1 MHGAWL
7 NYRSMTA
14 DPSLKE
20 QKLKPGTVKRIFSF
34 AKPYQVSIYV
44 YLATVVVDAALI
56 VATPLLLKKLI
67 DDGVMPKDSS
77 VVTQLA
83 FFVALIAVADAAF
96 NMLGRYFSSR
106 IGEGLIYDL
115 RSLVFAHVQKQ
126 SIAFFTRTQ
135 TGALISRINSD
146 VIGAQQAFTSTLS
159 GLVSNVVSLL
169 LVGITMLIL
178 SWQITIFSL
187 LMLPLFLIPTKWVGR
202 RLQSLTRESF
212 TLNSEM
218 SSTMTERFN
227 VSGAMLVSLY
237 GQPLREEAGFRVRAR
252 RVADIGIKTAMLN
265 RLFFI
270 ALTSVAAI
278 ATAIA
283 YGIGGHLAINGGLTV
298 GTLLAITALLARLY
312 GPLTALS
319 NVRIDVMT
327 SLVSFERVFEV
338 LDLEP
343 MVKDRSGAIALKSS
357 KGKIEFKNVDFS
369 YPNAQEISLASLES
383 VAKAETVTS
392 GIVLKGLTFTVEPGT
407 TTALVGPSGA
417 GKTTIS
423 ALIPRLYDVTGGSIK
438 IDGNDI
444 RDVTLE
450 SLRNSIGVVMQDA
463 HLFHETIVENL
474 RYAKQDATQDQ
485 MQSACEAAQIWDLI
499 KSLPNGFETMVG
511 ERGHRL
517 SGGEKQR
524 LAIARL
530 LLKSPSIVILDEAT
544 AHLDSENEQLVHAAL
559 SHALKGRTSIV
570 IAHRLSTVREADQ
583 ILVLDK
589 GVIVEQG
596 KHDEL
601 IARGGLYSEL
611 KFCHKRSIHQ
621 RIATAARRPYED
633 HRLTQVIAQGQQELI
648 AGGIHLLSRCNIFQF
663 LVEIGHLIY

>member
-1 MHGAWL
+1 
-7 NYRSMTA
+7 MTA
-14 DPSLKE
+14 DPSVKE

-34 AKPYQVSIYV
+34 ARPYRTNIII
-44 YLATVVVDAALI
+44 YLATVVVDAGLI
-56 VATPLLLKKLI
+56 VATPLLLKRLI
-67 DDGVMPKDSS
+67 DEGVIPKDPS
-77 VVTQLA
+77 VVTNLA
-83 FFVALIAVADAAF
+83 ILVGLIAIADAAF

-146 VIGAQQAFTSTLS
+146 VIGAQQAFTATLS
-159 GLVSNVVSLL
+159 GVVSNVVSLV
-169 LVGITMLIL
+169 LVTITMLIL

-187 LMLPLFLIPTKWVGR
+187 LLLPVFLIPTKWVGR

-212 TLNSEM
+212 GVNAEM

-227 VSGAMLVSLY
+227 VSGAMLVALY
-237 GQPLREEAGFRVRAR
+237 GEPDREREYFRSRAR
-252 RVADIGIKTAMLN
+252 RVADIGIKMAMLN

-278 ATAIA
+278 ATAFA
-283 YGIGGHLAINGGLTV
+283 YGIGGHLAIQGGVTV
-298 GTLLAITALLARLY
+298 GTLLAITAVLARLY

-343 MVKDRSGAIALKSS
+343 MVKNRDNAVVLKTTEP
-357 KGKIEFKNVDFS
+357 KIEFKNVNFS
-369 YPNAQEISLASLES
+369 YPRAEEISLASLES
-383 VAKAETVTS
+383 AAKAETVQS
-392 GIVLKGLTFTVEPGT
+392 GQVLRDLSFVAAPGT
-407 TTALVGPSGA
+407 MTALVGPSGA

-423 ALIPRLYDVTGGSIK
+423 ALLPRLYDVTDGSIS
-438 IDGNDI
+438 IDGHDI
-444 RDVTLE
+444 RDLTLE
-450 SLRNSIGVVMQDA
+450 SLRDSIGVVMQDA
-463 HLFHETIVENL
+463 HLFHETIAENL
-474 RYAKQDATQDQ
+474 RYAKQDATEEEMIQ
-485 MQSACEAAQIWDLI
+485 ACKSAQIWKLI
-499 KSLPNGFETMVG
+499 ESLPNRFETMVG

-530 LLKSPSIVILDEAT
+530 LLKSPSVVILDEAT

-559 SHALKGRTSIV
+559 QTALKGRTSIV
-570 IAHRLSTVREADQ
+570 IAHRLSTVRDADQ
-583 ILVLDK
+583 ILVLEK
-589 GVIVEQG
+589 GSIVERG
-596 KHDEL
+596 THDEL
-601 IARGGLYSEL
+601 VTKGGLYSEL
-611 KFCHKRSIHQ
+611 YNRQ
-621 RIATAARRPYED
+621 DLTGAA
-633 HRLTQVIAQGQQELI
+633 
-648 AGGIHLLSRCNIFQF
+648 N
-663 LVEIGHLIY
+663 

>member
-1 MHGAWL
+1 MSMHAAWMTH
-7 NYRSMTA
+7 RSMTA
-14 DPSLKE
+14 DPSVKE
-20 QKLKPGTVKRIFSF
+20 QKLKPGTVKRIFKF
-34 AKPYQVSIYV
+34 ALPYRTNIIVFLV
-44 YLATVVVDAALI
+44 TVVVDAALV
-56 VATPLLLKKLI
+56 VATPLLLKQLI
-67 DDGVMPKDSS
+67 DDGVIPKDGA
-77 VVTQLA
+77 VVTRLA
-83 FFVALIAVADAAF
+83 LFVGLLAIADAAF

-146 VIGAQQAFTSTLS
+146 VIGAQQAFTATLS
-159 GLVSNVVSLL
+159 GVVSNVVSLV

-187 LMLPLFLIPTKWVGR
+187 ILLPVFLIPTKWVGR
-202 RLQSLTRESF
+202 RLQALTRESF
-212 TLNSEM
+212 NVNAEM

-227 VSGAMLVSLY
+227 VSGAMLVALY
-237 GQPLREEAGFRVRAR
+237 GEPDREREYFRSRAR
-252 RVADIGIKTAMLN
+252 RVADIGIKMAMLN

-278 ATAIA
+278 ATAFA
-283 YGIGGHLAINGGLTV
+283 YGIGGHLAISGEVTV

-343 MVKDRSGAIALKSS
+343 MVKNRDGAKVLVTKEPR
-357 KGKIEFKNVDFS
+357 IEFDDVNFS
-369 YPNAQEISLASLES
+369 YPRAEEISLASLES
-383 VAKAETVTS
+383 AAKAETVQS
-392 GIVLKGLTFTVEPGT
+392 GQVLRNLSFVAEPGT
-407 TTALVGPSGA
+407 MTALVGPSGA

-423 ALIPRLYDVTGGSIK
+423 ALLPRLYDVTGGAIR

-444 RDVTLE
+444 RDLTVE
-450 SLRNSIGVVMQDA
+450 SLRQSIGVVMQDA
-463 HLFHETIVENL
+463 HLFHESIAENL
-474 RYAKQDATQDQ
+474 RYAKQDATPAE
-485 MQSACEAAQIWDLI
+485 MQAACESAQIWKLI
-499 KSLPNGFETMVG
+499 ESLPNGLDTMVG

-530 LLKSPSIVILDEAT
+530 LLKSPAVVILDEAT

-559 SHALKGRTSIV
+559 QTALKGRTSIV
-570 IAHRLSTVREADQ
+570 IAHRLSTVRDADQ
-583 ILVLDK
+583 ILVVAN
-589 GVIVEQG
+589 GSIVERG

-601 IARGGLYSEL
+601 VAKGGLYSDL
-611 KFCHKRSIHQ
+611 YNRQDLTS
-621 RIATAARRPYED
+621 ATNQDSPVD
-633 HRLTQVIAQGQQELI
+633 
-648 AGGIHLLSRCNIFQF
+648 N
-663 LVEIGHLIY
+663 

>member
-1 MHGAWL
+1 MSMHAAWMTH
-7 NYRSMTA
+7 RSMTA
-14 DPSLKE
+14 DPSVKE
-20 QKLKPGTVKRIFSF
+20 QKLKPGTVKRIFRF
-34 AKPYQVSIYV
+34 ALPYRTNIIIF
-44 YLATVVVDAALI
+44 LATVIVDAALV
-56 VATPLLLKKLI
+56 VATPLLLKQLI
-67 DDGVMPKDSS
+67 DDGVIPKDGT
-77 VVTQLA
+77 VVTKLA
-83 FFVALIAVADAAF
+83 IFVGLLAIADAGF

-115 RSLVFAHVQKQ
+115 RSLVFAHVQRQ

-146 VIGAQQAFTSTLS
+146 VMGAQQAFTATLS
-159 GLVSNVVSLL
+159 GVVSNVVSLL

-187 LMLPLFLIPTKWVGR
+187 LLLPVFLIPTKWVGR

-212 TLNSEM
+212 SVNAEM

-227 VSGAMLVSLY
+227 VSGAMLVALY
-237 GQPLREEAGFRVRAR
+237 GEPDREREYFRSRAR
-252 RVADIGIKTAMLN
+252 RVADIGIKMAMLN

-278 ATAIA
+278 ATAFA
-283 YGIGGHLAINGGLTV
+283 YGIGGHLAINGGVTV

-338 LDLEP
+338 LDLQP
-343 MVKDRSGAIALKSS
+343 MVKNQDGAKVLVTKEPR
-357 KGKIEFKNVDFS
+357 IEFDDVNFS
-369 YPNAQEISLASLES
+369 YPRAEEISLASLES
-383 VAKAETVTS
+383 AAKAETVQS
-392 GIVLKGLTFTVEPGT
+392 GQVLRNLSFVAEPGT
-407 TTALVGPSGA
+407 MTALVGPSGA

-423 ALIPRLYDVTGGSIK
+423 ALLPRLYDVTEGSIK

-444 RDVTLE
+444 RELTLE
-450 SLRNSIGVVMQDA
+450 SLRESIGVVMQDA
-463 HLFHETIVENL
+463 HLFHESIAENL
-474 RYAKQDATQDQ
+474 RYAKQDATIEQ
-485 MQSACEAAQIWDLI
+485 MQAACEAAQIWKLI
-499 KSLPNGFETMVG
+499 ESLPNGLDTMVG

-530 LLKSPSIVILDEAT
+530 LLKSPAVVILDEAT

-559 SHALKGRTSIV
+559 QTALKGRTSIV

-583 ILVLDK
+583 ILVLEK
-589 GVIVEQG
+589 GSIVERG
-596 KHDEL
+596 THDEL
-601 IARGGLYSEL
+601 VARGGLYADL
-611 KFCHKRSIHQ
+611 YNRQ
-621 RIATAARRPYED
+621 DLTGAANQDSPID
-633 HRLTQVIAQGQQELI
+633 
-648 AGGIHLLSRCNIFQF
+648 N
-663 LVEIGHLIY
+663 

>member
-1 MHGAWL
+1 MSMHAAWMTH
-7 NYRSMTA
+7 RSMTA
-14 DPSLKE
+14 DPSVKE

-34 AKPYQVSIYV
+34 ARPYRTNIFI
-44 YLATVVVDAALI
+44 YLATVVVDAGLI
-56 VATPLLLKKLI
+56 VATPLLLKRLI
-67 DDGVMPKDSS
+67 DEGVIPKDPT
-77 VVTQLA
+77 VVTNLA
-83 FFVALIAVADAAF
+83 ILVGLLAIADAAI

-146 VIGAQQAFTSTLS
+146 VIGAQQAFTATLS
-159 GLVSNVVSLL
+159 GVVSNVVSLV
-169 LVGITMLIL
+169 LVTITMLIL

-187 LMLPLFLIPTKWVGR
+187 LLLPVFLIPTKWVGR

-212 TLNSEM
+212 GVNAEM

-227 VSGAMLVSLY
+227 VSGAMLVALY
-237 GQPLREEAGFRVRAR
+237 GEPDREREYFRSRAR
-252 RVADIGIKTAMLN
+252 RVADIGIKMAMLN

-278 ATAIA
+278 ATAFA
-283 YGIGGHLAINGGLTV
+283 YGIGGHLAIEGGVTV

-343 MVKDRSGAIALKSS
+343 MVKNRDNAVVLKTTEPR
-357 KGKIEFKNVDFS
+357 IEFKNVNFS
-369 YPNAQEISLASLES
+369 YPRAEEISLASLES
-383 VAKAETVTS
+383 AAKAETVQS
-392 GIVLKGLTFTVEPGT
+392 GQVLRDLSFVAAPGT
-407 TTALVGPSGA
+407 MTALVGPSGA

-423 ALIPRLYDVTGGSIK
+423 ALLPRLYDVTDGSIS
-438 IDGNDI
+438 IDGHDI
-444 RDVTLE
+444 RDLTLE
-450 SLRNSIGVVMQDA
+450 SLRDSIGVVMQDA
-463 HLFHETIVENL
+463 HLFHETIAENL
-474 RYAKQDATQDQ
+474 RYAKQDATEEEM
-485 MQSACEAAQIWDLI
+485 MQACKSAQIWNLI
-499 KSLPNGFETMVG
+499 ASLPNGLETMVG

-530 LLKSPSIVILDEAT
+530 LLKSPAVVILDEAT

-559 SHALKGRTSIV
+559 QTALKGRTSIV
-570 IAHRLSTVREADQ
+570 IAHRLSTVRDADQ
-583 ILVLDK
+583 ILVLEK
-589 GVIVEQG
+589 GAIIERG
-596 KHDEL
+596 THDEL
-601 IARGGLYSEL
+601 VAKGGLYSEL
-611 KFCHKRSIHQ
+611 YNRQ
-621 RIATAARRPYED
+621 D
-633 HRLTQVIAQGQQELI
+633 LTG
-648 AGGIHLLSRCNIFQF
+648 SSN
-663 LVEIGHLIY
+663 

>member
-1 MHGAWL
+1 MSMHAAWMTH
-7 NYRSMTA
+7 RSMTA
-14 DPSLKE
+14 DPSVKE

-34 AKPYQVSIYV
+34 ARPYRSSILI
-44 YLATVVVDAALI
+44 YLATVVVDAALV
-56 VATPLLLKKLI
+56 VATPLLLKRLI
-67 DDGVMPKDSS
+67 DDGVIPKDAT
-77 VVTQLA
+77 VVTNLA
-83 FFVALIAVADAAF
+83 ILVGLIAIADAAF

-115 RSLVFAHVQKQ
+115 RSLVFSHVQKQ

-146 VIGAQQAFTSTLS
+146 VIGAQQAFTATLS
-159 GLVSNVVSLL
+159 GVVSNVVSLF
-169 LVGITMLIL
+169 LVTITMLIL

-187 LMLPLFLIPTKWVGR
+187 LLLPVFLIPTKWVGR

-212 TLNSEM
+212 GVNAEM

-227 VSGAMLVSLY
+227 VSGAMLVALY
-237 GQPLREEAGFRVRAR
+237 GEPDREREYFRSRAR
-252 RVADIGIKTAMLN
+252 RVADIGIKMAMLN

-278 ATAIA
+278 ATAFA
-283 YGIGGHLAINGGLTV
+283 YGIGGHLAIQGGVTV

-343 MVKDRSGAIALKSS
+343 MVKNRDNAIELKTAQPR
-357 KGKIEFKNVDFS
+357 IEFKNVSFS
-369 YPNAQEISLASLES
+369 YPRAEEISLASLES
-383 VAKAETVTS
+383 AAKTETVQS
-392 GIVLKGLTFTVEPGT
+392 GQVLNDLSFLATPGT
-407 TTALVGPSGA
+407 MTALVGPSGA

-423 ALIPRLYDVTGGSIK
+423 ALLPRLYDVTEGAIT
-438 IDGNDI
+438 IDDHDI
-444 RDVTLE
+444 RDLTIE
-450 SLRNSIGVVMQDA
+450 SLRDSIGIVMQDA
-463 HLFHETIVENL
+463 HLFHETIAENL
-474 RYAKQDATQDQ
+474 RYAKQDATEAEMIQ
-485 MQSACEAAQIWDLI
+485 ACKSAQIWNLI
-499 KSLPNGFETMVG
+499 DSLPNGFETMVG

-559 SHALKGRTSIV
+559 QAALKGRTSIV
-570 IAHRLSTVREADQ
+570 IAHRLSTVRDADQ
-583 ILVLDK
+583 ILVLEK
-589 GVIVEQG
+589 GSIVERG
-596 KHDEL
+596 THDEL
-601 IARGGLYSEL
+601 VAKGGLYSDL
-611 KFCHKRSIHQ
+611 YNRQDLSG
-621 RIATAARRPYED
+621 AT
-633 HRLTQVIAQGQQELI
+633 
-648 AGGIHLLSRCNIFQF
+648 N
-663 LVEIGHLIY
+663 